1 VSVKIVNFIKIKIN
15 NFFKLFGYQIISYK
29 KNVYTFVEKYSSYK
43 QALLKSKNEET
54 YVTKNFQKKQNLM
67 RLETLETS
75 DRFHIFP
82 VFFSAILN
90 QNSKKLEFLEVGGGN
105 NPIFLHFLKCNNKKV
120 KFHVLEEKNFK
131 MKVPNKFK
139 NYLIY
144 YNNLK
149 QINFQNLNSIIFSGS
164 IQYMENYQEILSK
177 AFNRKLKYIII
188 TETFF
193 TSKKKIFI
201 LCKIIWKK

>member
-1 VSVKIVNFIKIKIN
+1 MFNFIKIN

-82 VFFSAILN
+82 VFFL
-90 QNSKKLEFLEVGGGN
+90 QF
-105 NPIFLHFLKCNNKKV
+105 
-120 KFHVLEEKNFK
+120 
-131 MKVPNKFK
+131 
-139 NYLIY
+139 
-144 YNNLK
+144 
-149 QINFQNLNSIIFSGS
+149 
-164 IQYMENYQEILSK
+164 
-177 AFNRKLKYIII
+177 
-188 TETFF
+188 
-193 TSKKKIFI
+193 
-201 LCKIIWKK
+201 

>member
-1 VSVKIVNFIKIKIN
+1 
-15 NFFKLFGYQIISYK
+15 
-29 KNVYTFVEKYSSYK
+29 
-43 QALLKSKNEET
+43 
-54 YVTKNFQKKQNLM
+54 M
-67 RLETLETS
+67 
-75 DRFHIFP
+75 
-82 VFFSAILN
+82 
-90 QNSKKLEFLEVGGGN
+90 EVGGGN

-177 AFNRKLKYIII
+177 AFNSKLKYIII

-193 TSKKKIFI
+193 TSKKKNIYTLQNNMEKVKFPNIFFHFNY
-201 LCKIIWKK
+201 